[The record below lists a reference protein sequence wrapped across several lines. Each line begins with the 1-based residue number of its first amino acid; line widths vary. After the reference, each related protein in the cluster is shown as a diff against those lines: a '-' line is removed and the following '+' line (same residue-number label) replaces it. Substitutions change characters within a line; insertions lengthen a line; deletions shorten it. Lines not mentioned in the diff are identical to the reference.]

1 MITNE
6 THNPFVNFYI
16 HFTAHLDAISQ
27 YQFNFKVINV
37 NNVLL
42 IYNYD

>member
-1 MITNE
+1 MITNQ
-6 THNPFVNFYI
+6 THNPLVKFYI

-27 YQFNFKVINV
+27 YQFNFKVIFLY
-37 NNVLL
+37 NVLL